1 MDDTYNKTVFAIDD
15 EVDILELYA
24 SILGTQ
30 KRERLGFFDSLSEK
44 AKKLECDLNTFE
56 NGEVYLQKLRAHY
69 AKDKRVPISIID
81 MRLPGKHGIEIAK
94 EARAIDPD
102 MIIIIITAYA
112 DYTVDELLSQ
122 LEKNFYFLRKPFR
135 DDELY
140 FLIITNLQHW
150 NEKYKA
156 IDIHKELA
164 VDAIEDGLW
173 DWNPRSNEVYYSKR
187 WKEMLGY
194 DDNEIENT
202 LEEWSNRVHPDDLSK
217 VKRDISDHFSHKTQ
231 YYINEHRLRCKD
243 GSYKWILDRGKALFD
258 EEDKPYRMTGFH
270 TDISQRKLLEKEL
283 QTLSHFLVEE
293 VNQGLSEK
301 IKLNMTNA
309 ELEKQLQ
316 KEIQIRREKE
326 EMLLQQ
332 TRQAAMGEMI
342 SMIAH
347 QWRQP
352 LTVISLITDNISL
365 NLQLGFD
372 ESTTL
377 ESELEDI
384 RFQVSHLSQ
393 TIDDFRQF
401 FTPNKEKESVLLQ
414 ECLENACRIIDSS
427 LKVKNIQLIK
437 IYEDTSPMDLYK
449 NEIMQVFLNIIKNA
463 EDAFANE
470 ITSPSITLQ
479 TKEYDS
485 YVEVRIADNAG
496 GIDPDIL
503 KKIFEPY
510 FTTKGKKHGTGL
522 GLYMSKTIIQ
532 EHSSGSIE
540 VKNVDEGAVFIM
552 KFPKQGKKKSTS
564 GFDNN

>member
-1 MDDTYNKTVFAIDD
+1 MNENVTVFALDD
-15 EVDILELYA
+15 NEEILELYRN
-24 SILGTQ
+24 ILAKQ
-30 KRERLGFFDSLSEK
+30 NNPRLDFFDNLEK
-44 AKKLECDLNTFE
+44 KDTSSVCDLHTFSDS
-56 NGEVYLQKLRAHY
+56 EVYLDTIIDY
-69 AKDKRVPISIID
+69 YENGNRVPLSIID
-81 MRLPGKHGIEIAK
+81 MRMPNIHGLDVAK
-94 EARAIDPD
+94 EVRKLDSEMSIVVV
-102 MIIIIITAYA
+102 TGYS
-112 DYTVDELLSQ
+112 DYSIKDLLSQ
-122 LEKNFYFLRKPFR
+122 LQNRVYYLSKPFKEE
-135 DDELY
+135 ELY
-140 FLIITNLQHW
+140 AVVHSNLMEW
-150 NEKYKA
+150 NEKNEA
-156 IDIHKELA
+156 RLIEKELA
-164 VDAIEDGLW
+164 IDSIEDGLW
-173 DWNPRSNEVYYSKR
+173 SWNIITNDVYFSPR

-194 DDNEIENT
+194 EDHELESKFESWFFRIHTDDTEGLMQAVQAHLNKETEFF
-202 LEEWSNRVHPDDLSK
+202 V
-217 VKRDISDHFSHKTQ
+217 
-231 YYINEHRLRCKD
+231 NEHRLRTRD
-243 GSYKWILDRGKALFD
+243 GSYKHILARGKALFND
-258 EEDKPYRMTGFH
+258 NGEAYKMTGFH

-283 QTLSHFLVEE
+283 QI
-293 VNQGLSEK
+293 LSESLFQELSEGISEK
-301 IKLNMTNA
+301 AKLSMTNV
-309 ELEKQLQ
+309 ELEKQLE

-352 LTVISLITDNISL
+352 LTIIGLTADNMSLDLDLGSL
-365 NLQLGFD
+365 D
-372 ESTTL
+372 DATL
-377 ESELEDI
+377 SKGLSGIAD
-384 RFQVSHLSQ
+384 QVKYLSQ

-437 IYEDTSPMDLYK
+437 IYEDISPIDLYK

-463 EDAFANE
+463 EDAFCDE

-540 VKNVDEGAVFIM
+540 VANINGGAVFIM
-552 KFPKQGKKKSTS
+552 KFPK
-564 GFDNN
+564 

>member
-1 MDDTYNKTVFAIDD
+1 MNENVTVFALDD
-15 EVDILELYA
+15 NEEILELYRN
-24 SILGTQ
+24 ILAKQ
-30 KRERLGFFDSLSEK
+30 NNPRLGFFDNLEK
-44 AKKLECDLNTFE
+44 KDTSSVCDLHTFSDS
-56 NGEVYLQKLRAHY
+56 EVYLDTIIDY
-69 AKDKRVPISIID
+69 YENGNRVPLSILD
-81 MRLPGKHGIEIAK
+81 MRMPNIHGLDVAK
-94 EARAIDPD
+94 EVRKLDSEMSIVVV
-102 MIIIIITAYA
+102 TGYS
-112 DYTVDELLSQ
+112 DYSIKDLLSQ
-122 LEKNFYFLRKPFR
+122 LQNRVYYLSKPFKEE
-135 DDELY
+135 ELY
-140 FLIITNLQHW
+140 AVVHSNLMEW
-150 NEKYKA
+150 NEKNEA
-156 IDIHKELA
+156 RLIEKELA
-164 VDAIEDGLW
+164 IDSIEDGLW
-173 DWNPRSNEVYYSKR
+173 SWNIITNDVYFSPR

-194 DDNEIENT
+194 EDHELESKFESWFFRIHTDDTEGLMQAVQAHLNKETEFF
-202 LEEWSNRVHPDDLSK
+202 V
-217 VKRDISDHFSHKTQ
+217 
-231 YYINEHRLRCKD
+231 NEHRLRCKD
-243 GSYKWILDRGKALFD
+243 GSYKHILARGKALFND
-258 EEDKPYRMTGFH
+258 NGEAYKMTGFH
-270 TDISQRKLLEKEL
+270 TDISQRKVLEKEL
-283 QTLSHFLVEE
+283 QI
-293 VNQGLSEK
+293 LSESLFQELNEGISEK
-301 IKLNMTNA
+301 AKLSMTNV
-309 ELEKQLQ
+309 ELEKQLE

-352 LTVISLITDNISL
+352 LTIIGLTADNMSLDLDLGSL
-365 NLQLGFD
+365 D
-372 ESTTL
+372 DATL
-377 ESELEDI
+377 TKGLSGIGD
-384 RFQVSHLSQ
+384 QVKYLSQ

-496 GIDPDIL
+496 GIPLDIQ

-510 FTTKGKKHGTGL
+510 FTTKGKQHGTGL

-532 EHSSGSIE
+532 DHSSGTIE
-540 VKNVDEGAVFIM
+540 VKNIDDGAVFIM
-552 KFPKQGKKKSTS
+552 KFPK
-564 GFDNN
+564 

>member
-217 VKRDISDHFSHKTQ
+217 VKQDISDHFSHKTQ

-414 ECLENACRIIDSS
+414 ECLENALHIISSS
-427 LKVKNIQLIK
+427 LKVKNIELKKSYETQARWTYIK
-437 IYEDTSPMDLYK
+437 MKLYK
-449 NEIMQVFLNIIKNA
+449 F
-463 EDAFANE
+463 F
-470 ITSPSITLQ
+470 
-479 TKEYDS
+479 
-485 YVEVRIADNAG
+485 
-496 GIDPDIL
+496 
-503 KKIFEPY
+503 
-510 FTTKGKKHGTGL
+510 
-522 GLYMSKTIIQ
+522 
-532 EHSSGSIE
+532 
-540 VKNVDEGAVFIM
+540 
-552 KFPKQGKKKSTS
+552 
-564 GFDNN
+564 

>member
-1 MDDTYNKTVFAIDD
+1 MNENVTVFALDD
-15 EVDILELYA
+15 NEEILELYRN
-24 SILGTQ
+24 ILAKQ
-30 KRERLGFFDSLSEK
+30 NNPRLGFFDNLEK
-44 AKKLECDLNTFE
+44 KDTSSVCDLHTFSDS
-56 NGEVYLQKLRAHY
+56 EVYLDTIIDY
-69 AKDKRVPISIID
+69 YENGNRVPLSILD
-81 MRLPGKHGIEIAK
+81 MRMPNIHGLDVAK
-94 EARAIDPD
+94 EVRKLDSEMSIVVV
-102 MIIIIITAYA
+102 TGYS
-112 DYTVDELLSQ
+112 DYSIKDLLSQ
-122 LEKNFYFLRKPFR
+122 LQNRVYYLSKPFKEE
-135 DDELY
+135 ELY
-140 FLIITNLQHW
+140 AVVHSNLMEW
-150 NEKYKA
+150 NEKNEA
-156 IDIHKELA
+156 RLIEKELA
-164 VDAIEDGLW
+164 IDSIEDGLW
-173 DWNPRSNEVYYSKR
+173 SWNIITNDVYFSPR

-194 DDNEIENT
+194 EDHELESKFESWFFRIHTDDTEGLMQAVQAHLNKETEFF
-202 LEEWSNRVHPDDLSK
+202 V
-217 VKRDISDHFSHKTQ
+217 
-231 YYINEHRLRCKD
+231 NEHRLRCKD
-243 GSYKWILDRGKALFD
+243 GSYKHILARGKALFND
-258 EEDKPYRMTGFH
+258 NGEAYKMTGFH
-270 TDISQRKLLEKEL
+270 TDISQRKVLEKEL
-283 QTLSHFLVEE
+283 QI
-293 VNQGLSEK
+293 LSESLFQELNEGISEK
-301 IKLNMTNA
+301 AKLSMTNV
-309 ELEKQLQ
+309 ELEKQLE
-316 KEIQIRREKE
+316 KEIQKRREKE

-352 LTVISLITDNISL
+352 LTIIGLTADNMSLDLDLGSL
-365 NLQLGFD
+365 D
-372 ESTTL
+372 DATL
-377 ESELEDI
+377 TKGLSGIGD
-384 RFQVSHLSQ
+384 QVKYLSQ

-401 FTPNKEKESVLLQ
+401 FAPNKEKESVLLQ